1 MRKRFWL
8 SSSALAIVMATVL
21 WAPTLI
27 SAQGESGVA
36 AKSAGKTAAPNAKTP
51 ASKNDWTVPKTPD
64 GQPDLQGYWT
74 SVSFTPLERPKKY
87 GTREFLTDAEAQQF
101 FDDAVKHNDE
111 VNSGDPTDYSF
122 KQYGLS
128 PWQNGARPNHRTS
141 LIVDPPDGR
150 IPSLTPAEE
159 ASVKRGKN
167 INNHAYFEGEGGE
180 GVVHAD
186 VPSDL
191 GIHTTCISM
200 NAGPP
205 IVPNGYNSG
214 LMIVQNPGQVVIE
227 TEYGTEVR
235 IIPLDGR
242 PHVGAN
248 IQQWHGDGRGHW
260 EGNTLVV
267 ETTNF
272 RPEDAYRNANPK
284 TLKITEYFTRTAA
297 DTIEYKFTV
306 DDPST
311 WVKPWTAIVP
321 LAAIKG
327 PLFEY
332 DCSED
337 DFDVVNI
344 MAGARA
350 DEKAAKPAAH

>member
-1 MRKRFWL
+1 M
-8 SSSALAIVMATVL
+8 
-21 WAPTLI
+21 
-27 SAQGESGVA
+27 
-36 AKSAGKTAAPNAKTP
+36 
-51 ASKNDWTVPKTPD
+51 
-64 GQPDLQGYWT
+64 
-74 SVSFTPLERPKKY
+74 
-87 GTREFLTDAEAQQF
+87 
-101 FDDAVKHNDE
+101 
-111 VNSGDPTDYSF
+111 
-122 KQYGLS
+122 
-128 PWQNGARPNHRTS
+128 
-141 LIVDPPDGR
+141 
-150 IPSLTPAEE
+150 
-159 ASVKRGKN
+159 
-167 INNHAYFEGEGGE
+167 
-180 GVVHAD
+180 VHAD

-191 GIHTTCISM
+191 GVHTTCVSM

-205 IVPNGYNSG
+205 IVPNVYNSG
-214 LMIVQNPGQVVIE
+214 LMIVQNPGYVVIE

-248 IQQWHGDGRGHW
+248 IQQWHGDARGHW

-311 WVKPWTAIVP
+311 WTKPWTAIVP

-337 DFDVVNI
+337 DFDVVSI

-350 DEKAAKPAAH
+350 DEKAAKPATH